1 MRNIIYICITNRIK
15 NISIS
20 VKEITV
26 TMSLQIGEIVNI
38 LKADVLT
45 PALDLTREVVHA
57 FSSDLMSDV
66 LTGDYYKTVLVTGL
80 ANLQAI
86 RTAEMSDI
94 HQVIIARNKKISQEM
109 IDLANESD
117 IVLIGSPYSLFRVSG
132 ILYEAGIKPV
142 F

>member
-1 MRNIIYICITNRIK
+1 MA
-15 NISIS
+15 
-20 VKEITV
+20 
-26 TMSLQIGEIVNI
+26 LQIGEIASMLN
-38 LKADVLT
+38 ASVLT
-45 PALDLTREVVHA
+45 PELDMSREVVHA

-80 ANLQAI
+80 SNLQAI

-94 HQVIIARNKKISQEM
+94 YQVIIARNKEISQEM
-109 IDLANESD
+109 IDLARD
-117 IVLIGSPYSLFRVSG
+117 IGIVLIGSRYSLFMISG